1 MAGDSEQDT
10 RASTERERERSACG
24 VVVWRA
30 VLRESRKYGEVQG
43 SNLGGADEGG
53 ACPSPSHGN
62 SLTRMARDLGSCY
75 RPLVH
80 PGTAQC

>member
-10 RASTERERERSACG
+10 RASTERERERSAFG

-30 VLRESRKYGEVQG
+30 VLRESRKYGEVWR
-43 SNLGGADEGG
+43 SNFGGADEGG
-53 ACPSPSHGN
+53 ARRLPPHGN

-75 RPLVH
+75 RSLVH